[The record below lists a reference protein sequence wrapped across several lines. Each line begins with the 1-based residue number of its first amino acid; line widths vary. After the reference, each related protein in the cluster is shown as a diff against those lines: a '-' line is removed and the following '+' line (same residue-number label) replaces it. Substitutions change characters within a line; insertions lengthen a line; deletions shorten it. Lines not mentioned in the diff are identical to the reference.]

1 MFLKETCSSE
11 KYAIYEIICSVKG
24 AFFRIAS
31 NDGNYIIVKLTFF
44 DMECHSIKF
53 TYYIYILDTNN
64 IVEFVPI
71 L

>member
-31 NDGNYIIVKLTFF
+31 NDGNYI
-44 DMECHSIKF
+44 KF
-53 TYYIYILDTNN
+53 TYYIYIFDTNN

>member
-1 MFLKETCSSE
+1 MFLKETCSTE
-11 KYAIYEIICSVKG
+11 KYAIYEIICSV
-24 AFFRIAS
+24 RITS

-53 TYYIYILDTNN
+53 TYYIYIFDTNN